1 MLRFGTDGVRGRANQ
16 ELTMEVGYWLGVAV
30 AELVASDGGTSL
42 LVGRDTRASGFWLS
56 SAVGLGAATVGLEVV
71 DCGVFPTGGISFAAR
86 TARTPAVVISA
97 SHNPY
102 FDNGIKVLDRS
113 GGKLDPSLE
122 QRIEER
128 LDALIERRASPRRG
142 ELGAYRTREWTEE
155 YLGYL
160 VGALGGDA
168 PVARV
173 AVDAANGAAFRAAP
187 ALLARLGLEVA
198 ISIGVEPT
206 GTNINEGV
214 GALHPER
221 LRAAMAAGG
230 AELGLAFDGDA
241 DRLIAVTGGGRV
253 IDGDDLLVLIGLGLA
268 REGLLARQRIAATV
282 MSNLGLEASL
292 ERHGIGVRR
301 TSVGDRAVALAMAEE
316 GLVLGGEQSGHVIAS
331 DWSPTGDGLLTAV
344 LLLRALRVLG
354 EDPDSALARYV
365 VRFPQ
370 VHRQVATPHRERILV
385 DEGFASLVHTLE
397 AELGERGRLV
407 LRPSG
412 TEPVF
417 RIMVEAVE
425 EDHASAIADRLV
437 RAAQEVS
444 SRLR

>member
-292 ERHGIGVRR
+292 ERHGIGGWRR
-301 TSVGDRAVALAMAEE
+301 EKVKSN
-316 GLVLGGEQSGHVIAS
+316 
-331 DWSPTGDGLLTAV
+331 
-344 LLLRALRVLG
+344 
-354 EDPDSALARYV
+354 
-365 VRFPQ
+365 
-370 VHRQVATPHRERILV
+370 
-385 DEGFASLVHTLE
+385 
-397 AELGERGRLV
+397 
-407 LRPSG
+407 
-412 TEPVF
+412 
-417 RIMVEAVE
+417 
-425 EDHASAIADRLV
+425 
-437 RAAQEVS
+437 
-444 SRLR
+444 